1 VNQIPRTTRS
11 PAAAPAAV
19 LAGAAKR
26 YGATVAL
33 DHVDLAVGRG
43 EVVALLGPNGAG
55 KTTAVS
61 LLLGLKRPDA
71 GGATLFGLD
80 PGSQEARVRV
90 GAMLQVSAVP
100 ETLRVGEHVR
110 LFSSY
115 YPRPLPLAESLELA
129 GLAGLE
135 RRLSGELSGGQKRRL
150 AFALAVCGDPD
161 LLFLDEPT
169 AGLDVAAR
177 RGLWERIRAL
187 VARGRT
193 VLLTT
198 HHLEEADALAD
209 RIVVLHRG
217 RVLAEGSPAAIKE
230 RAAGRR
236 IRAATTVP
244 AEAVATLPGVRRAR
258 RQGATLEVLANAAE
272 PVVRELL
279 ARDPGLTDLEV
290 AGAGLEEAFLA
301 LTGEAETAT
310 APAAGSGAAAL
321 DGEAA

>member
-1 VNQIPRTTRS
+1 MTRTPVHT
-11 PAAAPAAV
+11 PAAPAAA
-19 LAGAAKR
+19 LEAAVKR
-26 YGATVAL
+26 YGATVAV
-33 DHVDLAVGRG
+33 DHVDLAVERG

-61 LLLGLKRPDA
+61 LMLGLLRPDA
-71 GGATLFGLD
+71 GRATLFGHE
-80 PGSQEARVRV
+80 PRSAAARVRV
-90 GAMLQVSAVP
+90 GAMLQVTAVP
-100 ETLRVGEHVR
+100 QTLRVAEHVH
-110 LFSSY
+110 LFSAY
-115 YPRPLPLAESLELA
+115 YPRPLPVGETLELA
-129 GLAGLE
+129 GLEGLE
-135 RRLSGELSGGQKRRL
+135 RRPYGELSGGQKQRL

-236 IRAATTVP
+236 VRATTTVP
-244 AEAVATLPGVRRAR
+244 AAAVEALPGVRQAR
-258 RQGATLEVLANAAE
+258 RQGGTLEVLASQAE

-279 ARDPGLTDLEV
+279 ARDPALSGLEV
-290 AGAGLEEAFLA
+290 SGAGLEEAFLT
-301 LTGEAETAT
+301 LTGEAESAGADTT
-310 APAAGSGAAAL
+310 APATDHTSGK
-321 DGEAA
+321 EAA